1 MLAILAA
8 ARGLVV
14 KRTRADWLIVAAAA
28 LIILLA
34 TTLLSAGLI
43 YAGAVSEAGLR
54 RTLHDAPVRDANVEI
69 TARVSRDAA
78 TTTDQR
84 IRAEIAT
91 TFGAVGASVVRAG
104 ESDSFQL
111 PDQLGAADLTN
122 LTTLAFYD
130 DVAKHA
136 TLVSGSWPQ
145 DATAAADGS
154 VAVAI
159 SEPTAALLVLSFC
172 QQLALTGRQDASLHV
187 PVTIAGIFRLD
198 DPTDPYWWDS
208 SQLIDGLSEVAS
220 YRTYGP
226 MLTDPSVFF
235 DRAVKSGAQLHWYA
249 FPRFDNVQID
259 GIGTLRS
266 WVGGLPDRLESTFGV
281 AAQVGVRTRLDSILA
296 AAERSLLVARTG
308 VLILTV
314 QLAVLAGY
322 ALLLTAG
329 LLIEQ
334 RRVETA
340 LLRSRGASTSQV
352 AALALMEGVLLAVPA
367 ALLGP
372 WLAAGGL
379 RLLNRAGPLADI
391 SLELEPQVTWAA
403 YLLAA
408 VAGLACIL
416 ALVVPA
422 LTSARSFIATRQS
435 RGRQQARGIAQRAGL
450 DLALLAVAAIGFW
463 QLRHYGAPITA
474 SVQGQLGLDPF
485 LVAAPAVGLLA
496 GAVLGLRLIP
506 LLAQLVDHA
515 VRRLRGL
522 VSSLGAWQI
531 ARRPARYTRSA
542 LLLML
547 AIALGVFA
555 VSYTETWTDSQ
566 LDQANY
572 QVGADLAVGPDRRV
586 GSALP
591 ESVLA
596 QAYATV
602 GGVSA
607 GMPLSRQDVTISR
620 TTGTGT
626 LLALDAAVAPQIVH
640 LRRDL
645 AGAPF
650 DQLMRQLVE
659 RRPSVALIKVLGTPQ
674 RLRFEVTLDVVMS
687 DPNLTTADAP
697 DFEADA
703 VIRDASGLFYRVG
716 AVRLK
721 ATTDR
726 PQPVEIAL
734 AHALPDGRSFTPLYP
749 IELAA
754 LELRASA
761 RAGTPSSLY
770 GVSSDSTFTIANV
783 ATSAS
788 TSGEDWTELPA
799 AGPEAPWQ
807 FAVARSGSSEL
818 SPDLAVPGAAGMRL
832 ATNDSAET
840 TAPVVFEVQPA
851 SLGAAAGD
859 PLPIVGGR
867 AFIAAVAAKVGDE
880 TRIDIGPQ
888 RQPALIVGSVD
899 GFPTLDPATPLAI
912 ADLPT
917 LSLLEYRLTG
927 DTTPIA
933 AWWLDVDPARSSTA
947 AAALEEA
954 PFSSREV
961 TSSVERGKALRT
973 DPVALGV
980 IGGLALGFV
989 SAALFAAIGFV
1000 VSASVSARERLTEF
1014 ALLRALGLSPGQ
1026 LSGWLTIENGMLVL
1040 ISLVG
1045 GTGLG
1050 LLMAWVA
1057 LPFVT
1062 VTQDASK
1069 AVPPVIVAIPW
1080 TSIALLELV
1089 TVVVLAVMVAVLAL
1103 LLRRIGLGSALRLG
1117 DE

>member
-1 MLAILAA
+1 
-8 ARGLVV
+8 
-14 KRTRADWLIVAAAA
+14 
-28 LIILLA
+28 
-34 TTLLSAGLI
+34 GLI

-69 TARVSRDAA
+69 TARVPADAA
-78 TTTDQR
+78 ASTDQR
-84 IRAEIAT
+84 IRQEIGT
-91 TFGAVGASVVRAG
+91 TFDAVGAKVVRVG

-111 PDQLGAADLTN
+111 PDGLGAADLTN

-130 DVAKHA
+130 EVAQHA
-136 TLVSGSWPQ
+136 SLIAGEWPSQETSAASRTLP
-145 DATAAADGS
+145 
-154 VAVAI
+154 VAV
-159 SEPTAALLVLSFC
+159 SEPTAALLALNVG
-172 QQLALTGRQDASLHV
+172 QQLSLVSRQDPSFGV
-187 PVTIAGIFRLD
+187 PVAIVGIFRLT
-198 DPTDPYWWDS
+198 DPADPYWWDS
-208 SQLIDGLSEVAS
+208 QQLIDGVSELAS

-226 MLTDPSVFF
+226 MLVDPAAFF
-235 DRAVKSGAQLHWYA
+235 GHAVTSGALLHWYA
-249 FPRFDNVQID
+249 FPAFDNVQID
-259 GIGTLRS
+259 GIATLRS
-266 WVGGLPDRLESTFGV
+266 WVGGLHDRLESTFGV
-281 AAQVGVRTRLDSILA
+281 SAQVGVRTRLDVILA

-314 QLAVLAGY
+314 QLGVLAGY

-352 AALALMEGVLLAVPA
+352 GSLALMEGLLLAVPA
-367 ALLGP
+367 ILLGP
-372 WLAAGGL
+372 WLAAGAL

-391 SLELEPQVTWAA
+391 SLELDPQVSWAA
-403 YLLAA
+403 YALAGI
-408 VAGLACIL
+408 AGLACIV

-422 LTSARSFIATRQS
+422 VTSARSFIATRQS
-435 RGRQQARGIAQRAGL
+435 KGRQQARGIAQRAGL
-450 DLALLAVAAIGFW
+450 DLALLAVAGIGFW

-496 GAVLGLRLIP
+496 GAVLALRLIP
-506 LLAQLVDHA
+506 LLAQLVDHG
-515 VRRLRGL
+515 VSRLRGL

-566 LDQANY
+566 LDQADY
-572 QVGADLAVGPDRRV
+572 QVGADLAVAPDRRV
-586 GSALP
+586 GSALS
-591 ESVLA
+591 EAVLA
-596 QAYATV
+596 QAYGTV
-602 GGVSA
+602 DGV
-607 GMPLSRQDVTISR
+607 GERMPLARQSIAISR
-620 TTGTGT
+620 TSGSGT
-626 LLALDAAVAPQIVH
+626 LLALDASVAPQVVR
-640 LRRDL
+640 LRPDL
-645 AGAPF
+645 SAASF
-650 DQLMRQLVE
+650 SQQMQQLVE
-659 RRPSVALIKVLGTPQ
+659 HRPSVALFAIPGTPQ
-674 RLRFEVTLDVVMS
+674 RLRFDVTLHLAMS
-687 DPNLTTADAP
+687 DPQLTTADAP
-697 DFEADA
+697 AFEADA
-703 VIRDASGLFYRVG
+703 VIRDAAGLFHRVG
-716 AVRLK
+716 AQRIE
-721 ATTDR
+721 ATTGR
-726 PQPVEIAL
+726 PQPVVIAL
-734 AHALPDGRSFTPLYP
+734 GQTLPDGGAFSLQYP

-754 LELRASA
+754 IELRASA
-761 RAGTPSSLY
+761 HAGTPSTLY
-770 GVSSDSTFTIANV
+770 GVSSDSMFAISNV
-783 ATSAS
+783 AVSAS
-788 TSGEDWTELPA
+788 HDADEWSDLA
-799 AGPEAPWQ
+799 SAGPHAAWQ
-807 FAVARSGSSEL
+807 FSVAQSGSSADA
-818 SPDLAVPGAAGMRL
+818 PDLRLPDALGMRL
-832 ATNDSAET
+832 ATNDNAQT
-840 TAPVVFEVQPA
+840 TAPVIFAAQPA
-851 SLGAAAGD
+851 TLGTPDAA
-859 PLPIVGGR
+859 PLPIIAGR
-867 AFIAAVAAKVGDE
+867 AFLEAVAAKVGDE

-888 RQPALIVGSVD
+888 RQPAVIAGQVD
-899 GFPTLDPATPLAI
+899 AFPTIDPATPLAI

-917 LSLLEYRLTG
+917 VSLLQYRLSG
-927 DTTPIA
+927 ETTAPT
-933 AWWLDVDPARSSTA
+933 AWWLDVDPAKARAA
-947 AAALEEA
+947 AAALEDA
-954 PFSSREV
+954 PFSSRAV
-961 TSSVERGKALRT
+961 ISRIERGQALRT

-1026 LSGWLTIENGMLVL
+1026 LSGWLSIENGMLVL

-1080 TSIALLELV
+1080 ASIVLLELI
-1089 TVVVLAVMVAVLAL
+1089 TVVVLAVMVVVLAL